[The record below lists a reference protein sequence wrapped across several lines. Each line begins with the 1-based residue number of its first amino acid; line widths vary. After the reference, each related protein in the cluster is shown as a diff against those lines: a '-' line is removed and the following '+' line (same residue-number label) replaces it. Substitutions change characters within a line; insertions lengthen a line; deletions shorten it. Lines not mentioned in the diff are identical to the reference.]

1 MLSKDIRESLIK
13 ALQNPELYEAHA
25 AEIHVV
31 GRAAYEVDT
40 ISFESDSFLLDSNE
54 HNRPLYLEGILNRK
68 PVKRILVDPG
78 SAVNLLPLRTLRKVG
93 HQPRDLE
100 AANCI
105 IQGFNQRGQ
114 EAMGTIRLTLKLG
127 DWFTRVKFYVI
138 DADTSY
144 WALLGRPWIHQNGV
158 VPSTLHQ
165 C

>member
-1 MLSKDIRESLIK
+1 M
-13 ALQNPELYEAHA
+13 
-25 AEIHVV
+25 

-40 ISFESDSFLLDSNE
+40 ISFSEDDFLLDSNE

-105 IQGFNQRGQ
+105 IQGFNQRGK
-114 EAMGTIRLTLKLG
+114 EEIKINCLPA
-127 DWFTRVKFYVI
+127 Y
-138 DADTSY
+138 
-144 WALLGRPWIHQNGV
+144 P
-158 VPSTLHQ
+158 
-165 C
+165 